1 MGDIVTGKLDDG
13 SSPAISLLQPF
24 IFFGRIYNQ
33 TYVNNNGDL
42 TFDQPWYSFTPYQ
55 FPAHGG
61 RDIIAPFWTDIDNR
75 ANGIISYQQYTSG
88 SVLTQ
93 ATQHI
98 NQYFP
103 QLRIRATWVFI
114 ATWDRV
120 AYYPNSGTVRF
131 SSKHCNYICMN
142 TNCPAGYDTGN
153 SSYYFSIPGSFQHN
167 YTNLTYS
174 SNVNVTGRWAFRVD
188 QGSQTWPFYPFGV
201 GDIMSDGRSP
211 AVSLV
216 QPFLFFG
223 KTYSQT
229 YINENGYLTF
239 DNVWDS
245 CVSYPFPRH
254 GVPDIIAPFWTC
266 IFRGRGVISYRQY
279 TSGSVLTQA
288 TQDIYQYFAQ
298 LRFRATWVFVTT
310 WARVAYY
317 PNSGTEP
324 SFQVVLISDGHL
336 SFILMNYGQIA
347 PTSMLV
353 QVSTIWE

>member
-1 MGDIVTGKLDDG
+1 IVNERMDDG
-13 SSPAISLLQPF
+13 SSPPISLVQPF
-24 IFFGRIYNQ
+24 IYFGKKFNQ
-33 TYVNNNGDL
+33 IYVNNNGYL
-42 TFDQPWYSFTPYQ
+42 TFDQAWNSYTPYQ
-55 FPAHGG
+55 FSANAGKN
-61 RDIIAPFWTDIDNR
+61 IIAPFWTDINNQI
-75 ANGIISYQQYTSG
+75 NGVISYRQYTSG
-88 SVLTQ
+88 SVLIQ
-93 ATQHI
+93 ATQDI

-103 QLRIRATWVFI
+103 QLKFRSTWVFV

-120 AYYPNSGTVRF
+120 AYFATTGGVRKCSKTYGYQENCRF
-131 SSKHCNYICMN
+131 SI
-142 TNCPAGYDTGN
+142 NCQQSIKNKTIN
-153 SSYYFSIPGSFQHN
+153 KCLKSYYSEHSVLYGDIKSSFIFCV
-167 YTNLTYS
+167 S
-174 SNVNVTGRWAFRVD
+174 G
-188 QGSQTWPFYPFGV
+188 PFYPFGV

>member
-1 MGDIVTGKLDDG
+1 SLTPVDPSTSAMAIDG
-13 SSPAISLLQPF
+13 RSPAVSLVQPF
-24 IFFGRIYNQ
+24 LFFGKTYSQ
-33 TYVNNNGDL
+33 TYINENGYL
-42 TFDQPWYSFTPYQ
+42 TFDNVWDSCVSYP
-55 FPAHGG
+55 FPRHGVP
-61 RDIIAPFWTDIDNR
+61 DIIAPFWTCIFR
-75 ANGIISYQQYTSG
+75 GRGVISYRQYTSG

-93 ATQHI
+93 ATQDI
-98 NQYFP
+98 YQYFA
-103 QLRIRATWVFI
+103 QLRFRATWVFVT
-114 ATWDRV
+114 TWARV
-120 AYYPNSGTVRF
+120 AYYPNSGTVRNDF
-131 SSKHCNYICMN
+131 ENFGCH
-142 TNCPAGYDTGN
+142 AGYGTDDG
-153 SSYYFSIPGSFQHN
+153 SYNFSIPGSFQYN
-167 YTNLTYS
+167 YTSFTNS

-317 PNSGTEP
+317 PNSGTVRNDFEN
-324 SFQVVLISDGHL
+324 FGCHVL
-336 SFILMNYGQIA
+336 N
-347 PTSMLV
+347 
-353 QVSTIWE
+353 